1 MTNIKLRAVKVGRYY
16 RLRKEVN
23 NKVVAEI
30 DHNFKNWQSA
40 AIYGNRIDNPILSN
54 YIPKDKRPY
63 DFVELSLSI

>member
-30 DHNFKNWQSA
+30 DHNFQNWQSA
-40 AIYGNRIDNPILSN
+40 AIYGNRINSPLLSN
-54 YIPKDKRPY
+54 HISKDKRPY
-63 DFVELSLSI
+63 DFKEITV